1 MWIPPENTDPKVFL
15 APTRKSI
22 AVLGAVFP
30 KDGRFAYMPAPIF
43 NAETFLKF
51 LKRLMKRRRNNRKLV
66 VILDNARWHHAR
78 LLRPWLYQNRK
89 KIELFFLPP
98 YSPHLNPIER
108 VWKLVRY
115 DCTHN
120 QYFKTLA
127 EVRELVE
134 AKFSNWTKPNS
145 TLRKLCASN

>member
-1 MWIPPENTDPKVFL
+1 MWIPPENIDPKVLL

-30 KDGRFAYMPAPIF
+30 GDGRFVNMSAPVF
-43 NAETFLKF
+43 NAETFLGF
-51 LKRLMKRRRNNRKLV
+51 LKRLLKRKKHNRKLV
-66 VILDNARWHHAR
+66 VILDNARWHHAK
-78 LLRPWLYQNRK
+78 LLHPWLNQNRK
-89 KIELFFLPP
+89 RIELFFLPP

-120 QYFKTLA
+120 QYFKTLS
-127 EVRELVE
+127 EVKEVVE
-134 AKFSNWTKPNS
+134 NKFSNWIKPNS
-145 TLRKLCASN
+145 TLRKLCAIN